1 MGFMLHVRTVS
12 RLTASEQKKEM
23 YNIYIYICAYIYL
36 NMYICILCI
45 YIYMKLN

>member
-23 YNIYIYICAYIYL
+23 YNIYIYMCVYL
-36 NMYICILCI
+36 FKYVYMYIM